1 MSGGGWSAARHS
13 CEGEVSESMISAEL
27 ARALEVAG
35 LAWHPA
41 RGDRFILTTAAF
53 DSSEVFTVSDM
64 VVEAHEFPTGTVLG
78 FNGTTEWALDS
89 AQASD
94 ALWLPREDQLRELL
108 GAAFRRLERAGGA
121 YLVIAALPGD
131 AGDGASMFEGPE
143 PAEAYGTAL
152 LALIRRATD

>member
-1 MSGGGWSAARHS
+1 MTTQEQARAAT
-13 CEGEVSESMISAEL
+13 ISIEL
-27 ARALEVAG
+27 AGALKSAG

-41 RGDRFILTTAAF
+41 SGDRFTLVTGTF
-53 DSSEVFTVSDM
+53 DGEVFTLSDM
-64 VVEAHEFPTGTVLG
+64 VVEAHEFPSGTVLG

-89 AQASD
+89 AQVTD

-121 YLVIAALPGD
+121 YLVIAAVPGD

>member
-13 CEGEVSESMISAEL
+13 CEGEVSASMISAEL

-78 FNGTTEWALDS
+78 FNGTTEWGAG
-89 AQASD
+89 
-94 ALWLPREDQLRELL
+94 L
-108 GAAFRRLERAGGA
+108 GAGQRRAVAAAGGSVA
-121 YLVIAALPGD
+121 R
-131 AGDGASMFEGPE
+131 
-143 PAEAYGTAL
+143 TA
-152 LALIRRATD
+152 RRGIP